1 MSGGGHLSGRRG
13 PRRDAAFQDQGR
25 RVRLLEHRAWRR
37 SQLAG
42 QHFRAGIMA
51 EMKQRSLEE
60 VKALSVE
67 EAVEIMRQAGIVGA
81 GGGGFPTYCKYKSPL
96 LHLHVNATESEPG
109 YWGDK
114 LLHKEYLEEFLQV
127 FEAMKTIFG
136 FEQISLGV
144 HEKDREWF
152 ADYAEHADD
161 GVYDIR
167 YVPNTYALGE
177 EKTLI
182 KHATDTRVPRFVD
195 NPDGMRRPGMPP
207 DVGKVVNN
215 SETLLNVYNAL
226 FLGKPTTTT
235 VFTVYGEGIDLKVY
249 EAPIG
254 ASFAEILAI
263 AGLDVEN
270 SAHLSLLDGGPYLH
284 DMAIKEIGN
293 GDGYVRRMTNAL
305 FLIPKDRQ
313 GKEYA
318 DTKTDPPEEGIVSLV
333 GEISGVHIPLG
344 GGLLKPA
351 TLLVSEG
358 DEVKYEQKLGDPV
371 DEGFSIGVWASMGG
385 QISSIENDIVAIGEG
400 AVPQEEAE
408 AQAEASGAGG
418 APPRGEAEPFQEAET
433 GTRR

>member
-1 MSGGGHLSGRRG
+1 
-13 PRRDAAFQDQGR
+13 
-25 RVRLLEHRAWRR
+25 
-37 SQLAG
+37 
-42 QHFRAGIMA
+42 MA

-60 VKALSVE
+60 VKALSME

-81 GGGGFPTYCKYKSPL
+81 GGGGFPTYFKYKAPQP
-96 LHLHVNATESEPG
+96 HLIVNATESEPG

-114 LLHKEYLEEFLQV
+114 LVHKEYLEELLQL
-127 FEAMKTIFG
+127 FEAMKAIFG

-161 GVYDIR
+161 GVYDMR

-195 NPDGMRRPGMPP
+195 MPDGSRRPGMPL
-207 DVGKVVNN
+207 DVGIVVNN

-226 FLGKPTTTT
+226 FLGKPLTTK
-235 VFTVYGEGIDLKVY
+235 FFSLYGEEMDIKVY

-254 ASFAEILAI
+254 ASVSEVLGI

-270 SAHLSLLDGGPYLH
+270 SSRLSVIDGGPYLH
-284 DMAIKEIGN
+284 DLAIEELGT
-293 GDGYVRRMTNAL
+293 GDDAYVRRMTNAL
-305 FLIPKDRQ
+305 LLLPKGRQ

-318 DTKTDPPEEGIVSLV
+318 GIKTDPPEEGIVSLV
-333 GEISGVHIPLG
+333 GKISGVHLPLG

-351 TLLVSEG
+351 TPLVSEG
-358 DEVKYEQKLGDPV
+358 DEVEYEQKIGEPV
-371 DEGFSIGVWASMGG
+371 DEGFSIGVWASAGG
-385 QISSIENDIVAIGEG
+385 EISSIENGMVAIAGG
-400 AVPQEEAE
+400 AIPQEQAEAE
-408 AQAEASGAGG
+408 AEPSSAGG
-418 APPRGEAEPFQEAET
+418 AQPRGEAEPFQEAGSET
-433 GTRR
+433 NR